1 MNIVRDSLR
10 LAVFGLCIANVH
22 SDYTLGEAEVDF
34 TAGKQCIAKLD
45 LPGDYDYLKMPGDR
59 SQGPLEMLMSMDIR
73 EVSEVNESK
82 KSYTLDM
89 VFVIQWKD
97 ERLAGQTNK
106 TNCNPVIPHH
116 ASPEFWTP
124 GIKRCLCYGRILVG
138 NNKFFFQILS

>member
-22 SDYTLGEAEVDF
+22 SDYTLGEVDANYS
-34 TAGKQCIAKLD
+34 AGKQCISKLY
-45 LPGDYDYLKMPGDR
+45 LPEDYDHLKMPGDR
-59 SQGPLEMLMSMDIR
+59 SQGPLEMLMTMDIR

-89 VFVIQWKD
+89 LLFIQWKD

-106 TNCNPVIPHH
+106 TNCNPVFPHH
-116 ASPEFWTP
+116 TSPEFWIP
-124 GIKRCLCYGRILVG
+124 GNKYSLCLIFWLIIINTSSR
-138 NNKFFFQILS
+138 S